1 MNERTLLCL
10 GYGYVAQRLTKRLT
24 RRVAGD
30 GWRIKATLRSDKKD
44 QALNAQKITFVDWRG
59 GALDPHVFEDATA
72 ILVSTPPG
80 DDGCPAY
87 IASARH
93 IARNAGRLEWI
104 GYLSTNGVYGDHDGA
119 WVDETSPLRATSA
132 RAKNRIHAEGQWRTL
147 ESEHKARVVI
157 FRLPS
162 IYGPGRST
170 IDAIKE
176 GRARRI
182 VKHGHVFNRAHVD
195 DIATALRAS
204 LDRPNAGALF
214 NIADDE
220 PAPPQDV
227 VTFACELLGVAPP
240 PEVFET
246 AHLSARARSFYANNK
261 RVSNA
266 LMKSALGV
274 RLAYPTY
281 REGLTAIAA
290 QYGAA

>member
-10 GYGYVAQRLTKRLT
+10 GYGYVANGLTERLAR
-24 RRVAGD
+24 D
-30 GWRIKATLRSDKKD
+30 GWRIKATTRSDEKK
-44 QALNAQKITFVDWRG
+44 QALNAQKISPVDWRG
-59 GALDPHVFEDATA
+59 GALDPRVFDDATA

-87 IASARH
+87 NASARH
-93 IARNAGRLEWI
+93 IAQRAGRLEWI

-132 RAKNRIHAEGQWRTL
+132 RAKNRIRAEGLWRAL
-147 ESEHKARVVI
+147 ESEIKARVVI

-170 IDAIKE
+170 IDAVQE

-182 VKHGHVFNRAHVD
+182 VKPGHVFNRAHVD

-227 VTFACELLGVAPP
+227 VAYACELLRVTPP
-240 PEVFET
+240 PEILVT
-246 AHLSARARSFYANNK
+246 AQLSARTRSFYANNK

-281 REGLTAIAA
+281 REGLAAIAA
-290 QYGAA
+290 QYRAA